1 MVKNALKLLLLSILF
16 FSVFAP
22 VFSQSVDDLE
32 KNLNDKTQEV
42 KEKESKLESIKKEI
56 ERISSSTAS
65 LDQKIVLID
74 KELKDVEKYISTAKI
89 ILDQKEK
96 DLRKKEVLLA
106 VSSKQLEYISYELYK
121 TSRFG
126 FLEYF
131 FLNTSTD
138 GIVQKIFYKQYL
150 LSKYINEYK
159 DKRAEYAQVKSE
171 KNNLDKERK
180 ELENEIKQIEKLR
193 SDLVA
198 QKSEYLDQIS
208 YRNTLSSSLKSQIT
222 LLKGEISQLQIA
234 ILTAKSGGYL
244 SATDVPSGGSGS
256 LAKFN
261 SEAKSGE
268 FGVFSFGA
276 YTHRNGMSQWGAKAR
291 ADSGQ
296 SYTQILSAYYPG
308 KTIRTGSVVIGGKSR
323 EIMTKIKTTTG
334 EILDFEN
341 EYLMRLAE
349 MPESWDLDALKAQAI
364 AARTYAV
371 NYTGNGS
378 KAICVTQSCQVIGN
392 KKTGAWKTAVEQTK
406 GMILTN
412 NDGTTFSAQYA
423 AVHGGWVNNVGWDT
437 KTKKGLYSAWTKD
450 AWDSISGVSWFYQ
463 AWSTINNSSCNEHSK
478 PWLTPPEMVDILNVY
493 LVLKRDGVVG
503 SVNESRILPITL
515 PYCQISGLSGNPYSM
530 EDIKALLSKPVTSIT
545 SAPVVN
551 QGSNGVTQ
559 SISFVTIRGGNREVV
574 TISGNDFKQVFNM
587 RAPGYLS
594 IPQNNYVFI
603 DVLKK
608 I

>member
-16 FSVFAP
+16 FSVFSP

-32 KNLNDKTQEV
+32 KDLNDKSQEV

-56 ERISSSTAS
+56 EQIKSSTVS

-74 KELKDVEKYISTAKI
+74 KELKEVEKYVSTSKTV
-89 ILDQKEK
+89 LTQKEK
-96 DLRKKEVLLA
+96 DLRKKESLLN
-106 VSSKQLEYISYELYK
+106 VSSKQLENISYELYK
-121 TSRFG
+121 ASRFG

-131 FLNTSTD
+131 FLNNSTD
-138 GIVQKIFYKQYL
+138 GFVQKIFYKQYL

-159 DKRAEYAQVKSE
+159 DKRVEYAQVKSE
-171 KNNLDKERK
+171 KNNIEKEK
-180 ELENEIKQIEKLR
+180 KDLENEIKQIEKLR
-193 SDLVA
+193 SDLVV
-198 QKSEYLDQIS
+198 QKSEYSDQIT
-208 YRNTLSSSLKSQIT
+208 YRSTLSSSLKSQIT

-261 SEAKSGE
+261 SEAKTGE
-268 FGVFSFGA
+268 FGIFSFGA
-276 YTHRNGMSQWGAKAR
+276 YTHRNGMSQWGARAR

-308 KTIRTGSVVIGGKSR
+308 KKLRTNGTVVVGGGSKN
-323 EIMTKIKTTTG
+323 IMSKIKTTTG
-334 EILDFEN
+334 ETLDFEN

-349 MPESWDLDALKAQAI
+349 MPESWDMDALKAQVI
-364 AARTYAV
+364 AARTYAI

-378 KAICVTQSCQVIGN
+378 KAICITQSCQVIGN

-463 AWSTINNSSCNEHSK
+463 AWSTINNSSCKEHSK
-478 PWLTPPEMVDILNVY
+478 PWLTPTEMADLLNVY

-503 SVNESRILPITL
+503 SVNESRILPVTL
-515 PYCQISGLSGNPYSM
+515 PYCQISGLSGNPYSIN
-530 EDIKALLSKPVTSIT
+530 EVKALLSKPVTSIT

-559 SISFVTIRGGNREVV
+559 SISFVTNRGVV

-608 I
+608 L